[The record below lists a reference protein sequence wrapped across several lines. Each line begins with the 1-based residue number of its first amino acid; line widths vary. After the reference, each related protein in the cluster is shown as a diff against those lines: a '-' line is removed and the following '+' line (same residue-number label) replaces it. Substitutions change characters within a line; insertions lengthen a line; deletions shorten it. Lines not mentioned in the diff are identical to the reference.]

1 MQEVAGVATLWHL
14 LDARRQR
21 PADPY
26 TALEKDLRA

>member
-1 MQEVAGVATLWHL
+1 VAGVATLWHL

-26 TALEKDLRA
+26 TALENDLGI